1 MYEIYNERPLHKRVQ
16 MIPLYI
22 MPILFLIFSYTQ
34 AVAVL
39 IVIVCGGMFLAA
51 LWSSRIRV
59 LFSMSRSN
67 TKSGDYIMYEGKLC
81 KLVDNSFE
89 FEKSGYML
97 EEGKMIR
104 LRANTKK
111 TFGYFSKWTD
121 RTNEFVEGHR
131 LRHFKKNQF
140 DIVPPTFS
148 ELFFEHAV
156 SPLFVFQVFSGLL
169 WCLDEYVYQAIF
181 SLVML
186 FVLESGLVFQR
197 MMTARNFKK
206 MSHSSVEVK
215 LLYESKKGRAET
227 PGTRIMSSE
236 LFPGDVIEIDS
247 LVNVPCDLL
256 LINGACAVNEAMLSG
271 ESVPLMKEDIS
282 ERGSTEVFDRIRD
295 KRHILYAGTEIV
307 MMNKSPLTC
316 FVLHTG
322 FETEK
327 GDLVRKMMCAEE
339 VTVNDKEAFV
349 FIFALLMFAIVAS
362 FYTYCEGKKLGK
374 SNYKLLLE
382 VILILTN
389 VVPTELPMELSM
401 AVNGCVRALIGKGVY
416 CLEPFRIPYAGKVNV
431 CCFDKTG
438 TLTETSMDV
447 AGIKHQ
453 TIKSVDVL
461 ASCHSLLNINGNVLG
476 DPMEVAVYEYMK
488 KEEMSNGRKYSSIK
502 TYSFSSE
509 TKRMS
514 VVAEVDERVFVG
526 MKGAPET
533 VKKYLKNVPEWYD
546 EYEESASEGYRVL
559 ALGHK
564 YFDRKE
570 KYDRDDVEEGL
581 EFAGFLLFD
590 CRLKKNVKETIDTLY
605 ASGHKV
611 VMITGDNALT
621 AKNVSKRIGISG
633 RAAEGDEID
642 AALKSD
648 DFFSISIFARA
659 DPTHKEKIIE
669 RYKNAGSYTLMC
681 GDGTNDVGAL
691 KSAHVGIALME
702 AASVSKTNEKEAKK
716 NGVGAKGRIG
726 RQEAIDNMSKE
737 LSEPKVGLGDAS
749 VAAPFTAKTGSLE
762 SVLDVIRY
770 GRSALVT
777 TVQMYK
783 ILALNSLVSAFSL
796 SVLDCMGVRYGETQ
810 LVASGL
816 LIGFAFMFLTQS
828 QPLKEISKKRPL
840 TNIINPYIVL
850 SVILQVSVHIGSF
863 FVMIRRIKQIEVPVY
878 QEKFSPSLMN
888 SALFFLSTTQQI
900 STFLVNYIGRP
911 YRESLIENKKL
922 LGCLLI
928 LLFLIQQLVSGSN
941 EELRQKME
949 IVEIGDLKQFVYMVL
964 VMDIFLCY
972 TFEKVCFYMFML

>member
-1 MYEIYNERPLHKRVQ
+1 MYEIYNEKPLHRRVQ
-16 MIPLYI
+16 MIPLYAI
-22 MPILFLIFSYTQ
+22 PALSLVFSYVQ
-34 AVAVL
+34 VVAVL
-39 IVIVCGGMFLAA
+39 MIIVSGGMFFAA
-51 LWSSRIRV
+51 LWSSRIRI
-59 LFSMSRSN
+59 LFSMSRSK
-67 TKSGDYIMYEGKLC
+67 TKKGDYILYEGTLC
-81 KLVDNSFE
+81 KLADGAFE

-97 EEGKMIR
+97 EDGKVIR
-104 LRANTKK
+104 LRASTKK
-111 TFGYFSKWTD
+111 TFGYFSRWSD
-121 RTNEFVEGHR
+121 RATEFVEGRR
-131 LRHFKKNQF
+131 LSHFKKNQF

-181 SLVML
+181 SLIML
-186 FVLESGLVFQR
+186 VVLESGLVFQR
-197 MMTARNFKK
+197 MVTARSFKK
-206 MSHSSVEVK
+206 MSHSSVEVR
-215 LLYESKKGRAET
+215 LAYESKKGMIEA
-227 PGTRIMSSE
+227 PGRRMMSSE

-256 LINGACAVNEAMLSG
+256 LIKGGCAVNEAMLSG

-282 ERGSTEVFDRIRD
+282 ERGSAELFDRAKD
-295 KRHILYAGTEIV
+295 KRHILYAGTDIV
-307 MMNKSPLTC
+307 MMGKSPLVC

-447 AGIKHQ
+447 AGMKHQ
-453 TIKSVDVL
+453 TAKSADVL
-461 ASCHSLLNINGNVLG
+461 ASCHSLLNINGKVLG
-476 DPMEVAVYEYMK
+476 DPMEVAVYEYMN
-488 KEEMSNGRKYSSIK
+488 KEGMSAGGKYNCIK

-514 VVAEVDERVFVG
+514 VVAELDGNVFVG

-559 ALGHK
+559 ALGYK
-564 YFDRKE
+564 CFDRKE
-570 KYDRDDVEEGL
+570 KYDRDDVEGGL

-590 CRLKKNVKETIDTLY
+590 CRLKKNVKETIGALY

-633 RAAEGDEID
+633 RAVEGEEID
-642 AALKSD
+642 VALERD

-659 DPTHKEKIIE
+659 DPIHKEKIIE

-702 AASVSKTNEKEAKK
+702 AASVSKTSAKEAKR
-716 NGVGAKGRIG
+716 NGMGVGGRIS
-726 RQEAIDNMSKE
+726 RQEAIENMSKE
-737 LSEPKVGLGDAS
+737 LAEPKMGLGDAS

-840 TNIINPYIVL
+840 TNIINPYIVF
-850 SVILQVSVHIGSF
+850 SVILQVFVHIASF
-863 FVMIRRIKQIEVPVY
+863 FVMIRKIKSIEVPVY
-878 QEKFSPSLMN
+878 HEKFSPSLMN

-911 YRESLIENKKL
+911 YRESLVENKKL
-922 LGCLLI
+922 FGCLLM
-928 LLFLIQQLVSGSN
+928 LLFLIQQLISGSN
-941 EELRQKME
+941 SELRQKME
-949 IVEIGDLKQFVYMVL
+949 VVEMGDLKHFVYTVL
-964 VMDIFLCY
+964 VMDILLCY
-972 TFEKVCFYMFML
+972 AFEKMCFYMFML